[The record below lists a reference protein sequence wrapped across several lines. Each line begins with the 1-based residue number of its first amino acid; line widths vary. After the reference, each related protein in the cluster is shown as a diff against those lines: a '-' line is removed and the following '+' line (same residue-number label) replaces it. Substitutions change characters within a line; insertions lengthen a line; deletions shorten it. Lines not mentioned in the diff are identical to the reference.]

1 MLQELPHRLPVRLV
15 DELGHGKLACAV
27 DANEQKQF
35 ALSSLHFGNIDMEE
49 ADEVAFE
56 LLPLRLAASHVR
68 QSRDTV
74 ALKTPMQCRARQ
86 MWNRGLQ
93 GIKAVIQRQQC
104 MPPESDDGRFLG
116 LGQDRRA
123 RFLWSGLKILDR
135 LSLAPLP
142 YRFLVDAQLPA
153 QRRERSLRS
162 LYCSSDGVRGRGA
175 SIANLAHNASF
186 HS

>member
-1 MLQELPHRLPVRLV
+1 MLQELPRRLPVRLV

-49 ADEVAFE
+49 ADGVAFE

-74 ALKTPMQCRARQ
+74 VLKTPMQCRARQ
-86 MWNRGLQ
+86 MWNRRLQ

-104 MPPESDDGRFLG
+104 M
-116 LGQDRRA
+116 
-123 RFLWSGLKILDR
+123 
-135 LSLAPLP
+135 
-142 YRFLVDAQLPA
+142 LV
-153 QRRERSLRS
+153 
-162 LYCSSDGVRGRGA
+162 
-175 SIANLAHNASF
+175 
-186 HS
+186 